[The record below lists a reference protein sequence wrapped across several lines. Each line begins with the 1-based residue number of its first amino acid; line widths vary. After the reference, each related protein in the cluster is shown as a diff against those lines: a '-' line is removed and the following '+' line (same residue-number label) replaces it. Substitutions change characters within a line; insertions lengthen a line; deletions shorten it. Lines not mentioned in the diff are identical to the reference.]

1 MRDITVR
8 LTNNKRHVRIINANT
23 TDRVGEVG
31 NVFYVRL
38 QTSEYYAILLRPHHV
53 TGGIPW

>member
-38 QTSEYYAILLRPHHV
+38 QTSEYYVILL
-53 TGGIPW
+53 